1 MPQFPRVCTEAEFAC
16 HRYNECVALEYRCDR
31 RPDCRDMSD
40 ELDCGEGRS
49 GDTVAS
55 KSVRGC
61 EGLLQAKGLWEVGRD
76 TGGVITGSGPGEW
89 QEARGE
95 EPPLHANA
103 KRALSTE
110 EPVPK
115 LSSQPP
121 PLAETPPVPSQPEA
135 TIPWQLP
142 ATPAPQVVFPSPG
155 RPMPCGPHEATCRS
169 GHCIPKDYVCD
180 GQEDCRD
187 GSDELDCGEGR
198 AGAWVG
204 MQGVGKWPLNLAWSP
219 QAPPHPV
226 NPTSS
231 PVETGTV
238 PSSCGAV
245 MATLTVRT
253 APMKPTAVS
262 VPASF
267 RRLRPIGRAP

>member
-40 ELDCGEGRS
+40 ELDCGEGLS

-55 KSVRGC
+55 KSVRGW
-61 EGLLQAKGLWEVGRD
+61 EGLLQAKGL
-76 TGGVITGSGPGEW
+76 GGLGAGGGQGHRRGDDRVRAGEW
-89 QEARGE
+89 EGARAE

-103 KRALSTE
+103 KQALSTE
-110 EPVPK
+110 EPVPQ
-115 LSSQPP
+115 LSSQPA

-135 TIPWQLP
+135 AVTQQLP

-155 RPMPCGPHEATCRS
+155 RPVPCGPHEATCRS

-204 MQGVGKWPLNLAWSP
+204 MQGVGRWPL
-219 QAPPHPV
+219 
-226 NPTSS
+226 
-231 PVETGTV
+231 
-238 PSSCGAV
+238 
-245 MATLTVRT
+245 
-253 APMKPTAVS
+253 
-262 VPASF
+262 
-267 RRLRPIGRAP
+267 RAAG